1 MKVYRKST
9 LAAAVNGYLEYEIVK
24 VFQQD
29 RYRYKEIQFKGEE
42 ETNPAQ
48 LRGDGTVV
56 VYFPDSNTR
65 WQHIYA
71 SKGQDGGT
79 RKNKRATRKNKRPT
93 LRPGAELR
101 AYEHINRHGKQV
113 MARYNVCY
121 KKGCQKISAKTYKSF
136 QKK

>member
-1 MKVYRKST
+1 MTTHTK
-9 LAAAVNGYLEYEIVK
+9 
-24 VFQQD
+24 
-29 RYRYKEIQFKGEE
+29 
-42 ETNPAQ
+42 P
-48 LRGDGTVV
+48 
-56 VYFPDSNTR
+56 
-65 WQHIYA
+65 QHIYA

-93 LRPGAELR
+93 LRPDAELR

-136 QKK
+136 QKKMNQQDLPITPPFNSSRAPRNFMSGW